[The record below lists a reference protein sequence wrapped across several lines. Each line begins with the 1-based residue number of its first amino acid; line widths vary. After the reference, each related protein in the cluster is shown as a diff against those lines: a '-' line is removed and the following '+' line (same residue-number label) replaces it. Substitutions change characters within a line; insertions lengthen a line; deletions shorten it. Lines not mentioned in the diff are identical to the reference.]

1 MSTAI
6 PMNAPKKS
14 GPHGGRQ
21 AASDA
26 TAPPLPRDPEFELSS
41 LAEQA
46 HALAF
51 TTYGCG
57 MESFQRMS
65 EAHRRG
71 VLSALHRLA
80 LQMPALAYEAAS
92 KPGCRA
98 QHGAALLTAVHELVA
113 LTANIYG
120 DRFEDFANCA
130 HHLQDAVLWLIANA
144 AAGVEQLTNEGQ
156 GS

>member
-1 MSTAI
+1 MSK
-6 PMNAPKKS
+6 NANDKAHPE
-14 GPHGGRQ
+14 GVGQ
-21 AASDA
+21 TTSDA
-26 TAPPLPRDPEFELSS
+26 AVPALPRDPEFELSS

-65 EAHRRG
+65 EAHRHG

-80 LQMPALAYEAAS
+80 LKMSALAGEVAS
-92 KPGCRA
+92 QPDCHP
-98 QHGAALLTAVHELVA
+98 QHGAALQAAVHELVA
-113 LTANIYG
+113 LTANICG

-144 AAGVEQLTNEGQ
+144 AAGVEQLTNEGP